1 MRDRLD
7 DKRLPSTFA
16 MPSSESLE
24 RQFASLSAGINKRL
38 EQIDVRIVVA
48 EEAGPAVRSMRS
60 IEKIAA
66 GEARRL

>member
-1 MRDRLD
+1 MRYRLD

-16 MPSSESLE
+16 TPSSESLKH
-24 RQFASLSAGINKRL
+24 QFASLSAGIDKRL
-38 EQIDVRIVVA
+38 EQIDVRIIAA
-48 EEAGPAVRSMRS
+48 EEAVTAVRSMRS